1 MNVYFIL
8 PTSSTDRFGFLHRI
22 ILLESPHHISIR
34 EETIHE
40 EQSYMYVRRD
50 RSHFVRF
57 TDFDIAPVRCVWNA
71 VPGTTTSAILIY
83 FFKID
88 LGYRSLFRGI
98 ISNPSFS
105 MSSIVCMMI

>member
-57 TDFDIAPVRCVWNA
+57 TDFDIVVYRCPLCMERSSRHN
-71 VPGTTTSAILIY
+71 
-83 FFKID
+83 KICHFD
-88 LGYRSLFRGI
+88 LLF
-98 ISNPSFS
+98 
-105 MSSIVCMMI
+105 

>member
-57 TDFDIAPVRCVWNA
+57 TACPLCMERSSRHNKICHFDLLFLKLTLA
-71 VPGTTTSAILIY
+71 TDLYSAELFPIL
-83 FFKID
+83 
-88 LGYRSLFRGI
+88 RSLCLVLF
-98 ISNPSFS
+98 
-105 MSSIVCMMI
+105 V